1 MSYMMINMSLPRDSA
16 LSKWYSSKQGTK
28 QRGSNFRHSVKCKVI
43 KRYYYVPPK
52 PTETPRTTTKQWRKD
67 QSPSSKKTSLK
78 LSRRANML
86 PTSLPPP
93 RSMRNSILMHGTCS
107 DAVDAITQCG
117 YLNTFDTH
125 GNIRCFVWTGFRD
138 VKGVFYHL
146 EGSARGRHLENRLA
160 VDPGFNSAEINKVRL
175 YFIPDGGSVWEEGK
189 GVTRGRRRGGR
200 RSGQRRPMALIQTRK

>member
-1 MSYMMINMSLPRDSA
+1 
-16 LSKWYSSKQGTK
+16 
-28 QRGSNFRHSVKCKVI
+28 
-43 KRYYYVPPK
+43 
-52 PTETPRTTTKQWRKD
+52 
-67 QSPSSKKTSLK
+67 
-78 LSRRANML
+78 ML

-125 GNIRCFVWTGFRD
+125 GNSRCFVWTGFRD

-160 VDPGFNSAEINKVRL
+160 VDPGFNSAEIDKEGRAAKWTKEAHGANSDSKIDIRGL
-175 YFIPDGGSVWEEGK
+175 KFIDVNMSTTEGK
-189 GVTRGRRRGGR
+189 VLAYAWEMDCVEAWDA
-200 RSGQRRPMALIQTRK
+200 SK